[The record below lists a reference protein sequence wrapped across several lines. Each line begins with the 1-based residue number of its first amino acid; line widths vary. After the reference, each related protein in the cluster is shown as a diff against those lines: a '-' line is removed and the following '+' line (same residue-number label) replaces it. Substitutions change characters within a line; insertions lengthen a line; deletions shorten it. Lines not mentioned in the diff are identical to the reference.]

1 MEFKV
6 KVEYVEA
13 ETLDELRNLTN
24 KAIEAIQVNVRNQIR
39 DIKTIVNK
47 TGYIVQITYDEIT
60 YEEDKQILNESTGDE

>member
-13 ETLDELRNLTN
+13 DTLDELRDLTN

-47 TGYIVQITYDEIT
+47 NGYVVQITYDEIT
-60 YEEDKQILNESTGDE
+60 YEEDKQILNESIGDE

>member
-47 TGYIVQITYDEIT
+47 TGYVVQITYDEIT

>member
-13 ETLDELRNLTN
+13 DTLDELRDLTN

-47 TGYIVQITYDEIT
+47 NGYVVQITYDEIN
-60 YEEDKQILNESTGDE
+60 YEEDKQILNESIGDE